1 MRLIDAEGLFS
12 AIGDKEDDI
21 SKAKDRAVGSWE
33 TYYEGVADGLL
44 LAKGLIAEEKTIEI
58 YQKSDVLYK
67 PEIDPVHAA
76 GGVYCRECI
85 YFVPAQVHKND
96 GTVRDCKPGE
106 LFVPSSEGM
115 VFGSHCGRFDSV
127 VVHGY
132 RHGEPSVDE
141 TLAWVRA
148 DDFCSRGIKREGGD
162 EE

>member
-1 MRLIDAEGLFS
+1 MKLTDAERLFS
-12 AIGDKEDDI
+12 AIEGKEDNI
-21 SKAKDRAVGSWE
+21 AKAKARAAGSWE

-44 LAKGLIAEEKTIEI
+44 LAKGMIAEEGTIEI
-58 YQKSDVLYK
+58 YQNEIYQNK

-85 YFVPAQVHKND
+85 YFVPEQVHKND

-127 VVHGY
+127 IVHGY
-132 RHGEPSVDE
+132 RHGEPSVDK
-141 TLAWVRA
+141 TLALTRT
-148 DDFCSRGIKREGGD
+148 DDFCSRGKKREAEDD
-162 EE
+162 E